1 MTKTKKIPS
10 PDPFLRQ
17 SLLNADIWRTVADL
31 IARVA
36 GNTCEV
42 VLHDLA
48 DPVHSVIY
56 VVNGHVTGRA
66 VGQGFRHLVVEMLQ
80 NEAQNRNRDLLNDW
94 WFEYEDKLIRSM
106 TLLIRDSEGELVGAL
121 CVNQDVTLANR
132 TLDVIKEVLPGLAE
146 VRISLSTSGQKQF
159 VRPQTEQK
167 TQTGQTVLKTVIRL
181 IDGIVL
187 QARSKGETLT
197 RAQRLKVL
205 ENMDRREV
213 FLVKG
218 AIEYVAQVLGV
229 SKVTVYSD
237 LDALHRQKNKQS

>member
-17 SLLNADIWRTVADL
+17 SSLDTDIWRTVVDL

-94 WFEYEDKLIRSM
+94 WFEHEDKLIRSV
-106 TLLIRDSEGELVGAL
+106 TLLIRDPEGELIGAL

-132 TLDVIKEVLPGLAE
+132 TLDVIKGLLPGLAE
-146 VRISLSTSGQKQF
+146 VRINLSTSGQKQS
-159 VRPQTEQK
+159 VKPQTEQK
-167 TQTGQTVLKTVIRL
+167 TQTGQTVLKTVFRL

-187 QARSKGETLT
+187 QARSEGETLT
-197 RAQRLKVL
+197 RARRLKVL
-205 ENMDRREV
+205 EDMDRREV